1 MQGLAALLG
10 SHSPLSTKVS
20 VILRGDLISHIMDSW
35 RKKKKK
41 RIERVWKKKER
52 LPWKF
57 SSELAFTVMGK
68 NECKLNCSQAGS
80 NRRQLLLSQV
90 TCFIYKDM

>member
-10 SHSPLSTKVS
+10 SRSPLSTKVS
-20 VILRGDLISHIMDSW
+20 VILCGDFISHIMDSW

-41 RIERVWKKKER
+41 RVWKKKQR
-52 LPWKF
+52 LPWQL